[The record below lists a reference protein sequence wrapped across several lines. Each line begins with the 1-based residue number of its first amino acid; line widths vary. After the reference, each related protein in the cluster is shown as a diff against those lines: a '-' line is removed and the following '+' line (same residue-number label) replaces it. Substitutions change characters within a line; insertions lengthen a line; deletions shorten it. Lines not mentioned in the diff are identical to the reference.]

1 MTLPAPLAPAA
12 RTLGDERGSVTVE
25 YTVLLVLVSLVTA
38 LAVAGLGP
46 SLVRMFVAQ
55 GTWLLLGVP

>member
-1 MTLPAPLAPAA
+1 MSLPVPPASAA
-12 RTLGDERGSVTVE
+12 RALLDERGSVTVE

-46 SLVRMFVAQ
+46 SLVRMFLAQ
-55 GTWLLLGVP
+55 STWLLLGVP

>member
-1 MTLPAPLAPAA
+1 MSLPVLPACAAQTLA
-12 RTLGDERGSVTVE
+12 DERGSVTVE

-46 SLVRMFVAQ
+46 SLVRMFLAQ

>member
-1 MTLPAPLAPAA
+1 MSLPVSPTRAP
-12 RTLGDERGSVTVE
+12 RTLADDRGSVTVE

-46 SLVRMFVAQ
+46 SLVRMFLAQ
-55 GTWLLLGVP
+55 ETWLLLAVP